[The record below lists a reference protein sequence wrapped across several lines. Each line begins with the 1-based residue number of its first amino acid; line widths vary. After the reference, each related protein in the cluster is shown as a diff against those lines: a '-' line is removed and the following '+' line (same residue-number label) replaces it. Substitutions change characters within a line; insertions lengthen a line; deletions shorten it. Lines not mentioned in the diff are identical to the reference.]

1 MPFPLSRRGE
11 IHCNPASSV
20 AVVLVGISEE
30 LRKAELQNVQVCGD
44 CVYFGG
50 TASKGRRIY
59 MGLIKEGE
67 VKISRRGGGL
77 AVSYSLRFRGL
88 LMVTVVSAVMG
99 FGLFDLTTGMLSF
112 PPPLFWIAVLWWL
125 TMVGDYVQTSFDF
138 ASLMRRALEGV

>member
-11 IHCNPASSV
+11 IACSPASSA

-30 LRKAELQNVQVCGD
+30 LRKAELQDVQVRGD

-50 TASKGRRIY
+50 TISKGRRIY
-59 MGLIKEGE
+59 MGLIEEGE
-67 VKISRRGGGL
+67 VKISRKDGAL
-77 AVSYSLRFRGL
+77 AISYSLRFRGL

-112 PPPLFWIAVLWWL
+112 PPPLFWIAVLWLL
-125 TMVGDYVQTSFDF
+125 TIVGDYVQTSSDF
-138 ASLMRRALEGV
+138 ASLIKRSVKDV

>member
-11 IHCNPASSV
+11 FACNPASSA

-30 LRKAELQNVQVCGD
+30 LRKAGLRNVRVLGD

-50 TASKGRRIY
+50 TKSKGRRTY
-59 MGLIKEGE
+59 MGLIEEGE
-67 VKISRRGGGL
+67 VKISRKGGGL
-77 AVSYSLRFRGL
+77 AVSYRLRFRGL

-112 PPPLFWIAVLWWL
+112 PPPLFWVAVLWLL
-125 TMVGDYVQTSFDF
+125 TMAGDYVQTSFDF
-138 ASLMRRALEGV
+138 ASLMRRTLKGV